1 MTRVSETHAR
11 PSSITDPNRRRPTEH
26 HGSDLMASDA
36 YAEGMAQT
44 QLFAGPIYTIGYEGR
59 TVQELLHE
67 LVRNGVE
74 LLVDV
79 RLTPLSRKKGFSKNA
94 LAAALRDV
102 GVEYRHQPGL
112 GNPKDNREAFRKGHE
127 SARARYRTHV
137 TDDAQPVID
146 ETIEMAQ
153 HQRVALLCFEREH
166 SECHRSCITE
176 IAQAAHPALSVRRL

>member
-1 MTRVSETHAR
+1 MAGAPVPHMNTSSMAR
-11 PSSITDPNRRRPTEH
+11 PKEWGPTERDA
-26 HGSDLMASDA
+26 SDLTASDA
-36 YAEGMAQT
+36 YAQSMAQT